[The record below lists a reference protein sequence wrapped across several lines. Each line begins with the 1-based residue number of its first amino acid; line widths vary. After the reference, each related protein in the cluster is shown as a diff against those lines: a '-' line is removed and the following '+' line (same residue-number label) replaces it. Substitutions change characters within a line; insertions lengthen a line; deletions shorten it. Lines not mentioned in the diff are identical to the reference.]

1 MGELIGKSQN
11 VRTFCFVDSWISLAK
26 VNKMHFFLMLL
37 CINLSLW
44 GSSCTQTKCFRW
56 PLCCHHEL
64 ITVMDYVRK
73 KKMYDNYT
81 CWRQMHEKTAC

>member
-11 VRTFCFVDSWISLAK
+11 VHAFCFVYSWISLAK
-26 VNKMHFFLMLL
+26 VNKMHLFLMLL

-44 GSSCTQTKCFRW
+44 GSIFTQTKCFRW
-56 PLCCHHEL
+56 PLYCHHEF

-73 KKMYDNYT
+73 
-81 CWRQMHEKTAC
+81 EKNV